1 MPAKCYLSVLLLLL
15 CGAASAQK
23 QTRAE
28 FYRSW
33 PRELKGY
40 QAVYY
45 SFLGPGCFNSL
56 NYELRFHPDRLGLG
70 VRVGIGNT
78 ISYWEDDMPDS
89 TGKVNS
95 SHNTTK
101 LTVPLGINYL
111 FGRAARPHRLELGLG
126 ITYVHGDAVIFDEHT
141 TRYAWLLNL
150 TVAYRRY
157 SFKNRLN
164 WKLGITPMMSTT
176 RYGGY
181 PLPWAEGSIGF
192 NF

>member
-15 CGAASAQK
+15 CSAASAQTK
-23 QTRAE
+23 ND

-40 QAVYY
+40 QTVYY

-56 NYELRFHPDRLGLG
+56 NYELRFQPDRLGLG
-70 VRVGIGNT
+70 ARIGIGNT
-78 ISYWEDDMPDS
+78 IAYWDDDLPEEPGDKVTS
-89 TGKVNS
+89 TYHS
-95 SHNTTK
+95 TR
-101 LTVPLGINYL
+101 LTVPLGVNYL

-126 ITYVHGDAVIFDEHT
+126 VTYVHGDAVIFDEHT
-141 TRYAWLLNL
+141 TRYAWLLNM
-150 TVAYRRY
+150 TVGYRCY
-157 SFKNRLN
+157 SFKNRLM
-164 WKLGITPMMSTT
+164 WKLAITPIMSTT

-181 PLPWAEGSIGF
+181 PVPWAEASIGF